1 MNTPITRQTRPRHV
15 PTPKMSER
23 KKDLFGNNSR
33 SSLINLVIDEDSD
46 LGPIHPLEYS
56 LSPNSYDTPIE
67 RKNKHCAVITHNRYE
82 FKMTFTF

>member
-1 MNTPITRQTRPRHV
+1 MDTPKTSQLRPRHV

-46 LGPIHPLEYS
+46 LGPINPLEYS
-56 LSPNSYDTPIE
+56 SSPKSYDKPPE
-67 RKNKHCAVITHNRYE
+67 RK
-82 FKMTFTF
+82 